1 MNRTSQATWVD
12 DVKFDAHGLIPAIA
26 QDRDTGRI
34 LMVAWMNKESLQL
47 TAERKQGVYF
57 SRSRQALW
65 HKGESSGHIQDV
77 HEIRL
82 DCDGDVIV
90 LQITQH
96 GGIACH
102 TGRES
107 CFYRVL
113 TAEGWQIVDA
123 VKKDPKAIYGDG
135 SGHDHT
141 QSHTHSHAATQKIS
155 DDIPTTET
163 LDVLAQLGQIV
174 QARKGADPTSS
185 YVASLYH
192 KGLNKILEKVGEE
205 AFETVIA
212 AKDASETDTQD
223 LIYETADL
231 WFHAI
236 VMLGQFNVPPQA
248 VLDELARRFDLSG
261 LVEKASRTAG

>member
-1 MNRTSQATWVD
+1 MLLAAKTQWLD

-26 QDRDTGRI
+26 QDRETGRI
-34 LMVAWMNKESLQL
+34 LMVAWMNREALLL
-47 TAERKQGVYF
+47 TAERQQGVYF
-57 SRSRQALW
+57 SRSRQKIW
-65 HKGESSGHIQDV
+65 HKGESSGHTQDV

-90 LQITQH
+90 LQITQK
-96 GGIACH
+96 GGVACH

-113 TAEGWQIVDA
+113 TPEGWQIVDA
-123 VKKDPKAIYGDG
+123 VKKDPEAIYG
-135 SGHDHT
+135 SAA
-141 QSHTHSHAATQKIS
+141 QHTHSHT
-155 DDIPTTET
+155 DTTAVNEAI
-163 LDVLAQLGQIV
+163 DVLAHLGRIV
-174 QARKGADPTSS
+174 QERKNADPSSS

-205 AFETVIA
+205 AFETVLA
-212 AKDASETDTQD
+212 AKDASENDTQD

-248 VLDELARRFDLSG
+248 VLDELSRRFDLSG
-261 LVEKASRTAG
+261 LVEKASREQ